1 MEKICELVTRRL
13 KGEGGVRLVA
23 ICGVIGLGL
32 ILLSGLSVSDDS
44 QEDTNSL
51 TIEESEISISESLT
65 EYETAL
71 ERSLV
76 EILEQIEGVGSCEVM
91 LTVSGSWQTV
101 YVKDTDADCEESRTQ
116 TQENVVI
123 LDTDAGESALVERV
137 LSPEINGA
145 IVVCDGAS
153 SNVVKERVVDAVTA
167 VLDLP
172 TNRISVLEKIVK
184 NQFQARRTW

>member
-1 MEKICELVTRRL
+1 MWKKICELVTRRL
-13 KGEGGVRLVA
+13 KGEGGVRLVV

-51 TIEESEISISESLT
+51 TVEESEISISESLT

-172 TNRISVLEKIVK
+172 TN
-184 NQFQARRTW
+184 